1 MKYFSINFKSYPKR
15 NLIWNMWWNWIGSQS
30 WYCDLNGYYFC
41 RKNNKYFLLI
51 VKQILRKYPIVDTV
65 DAKSLGPA
73 KTTYLVKNIMDDIL
87 THFFIQ
93 LFFFLQFFLLFVFI
107 RLMHI
112 APTFFLYTVA
122 HGLDIRHFKVLRY
135 SF

>member
-41 RKNNKYFLLI
+41 RKNNIYFLLI
-51 VKQILRKYPIVDTV
+51 VKQILRNLSDHRHCRCKKSWSRKNYVFGKKYHGRHFDT
-65 DAKSLGPA
+65 
-73 KTTYLVKNIMDDIL
+73 
-87 THFFIQ
+87 FFYPTI
-93 LFFFLQFFLLFVFI
+93 FFLQFFLLFVFI

-112 APTFFLYTVA
+112 APTFFLYKVA
-122 HGLDIRHFKVLRY
+122 HGFDIRHFKVLCY